1 MSESKAYEKQI
12 KLSKGATAAFMIP
25 FIICVVA
32 GYEGVAVW
40 IFLAGAVV
48 SWACVMTFHFKK
60 TFS

>member
-1 MSESKAYEKQI
+1 MPENKTYEKQI

-40 IFLAGAVV
+40 IFLAGAVI
-48 SWACVMTFHFKK
+48 SWACVMAFHFKNF
-60 TFS
+60 FS